1 MVNHMDFNQAM
12 QFVSNLDLHLIEL
25 IERFGA
31 GAYFILFL
39 IIFLETGAVV
49 MTILPGDSLLVGAGA
64 FAATKDLNLAVLL
77 IGFYLATVLGDTL
90 NFHWGQFFGRKYHH
104 SRFEEK
110 TLLKFINKENFEKVN
125 RFFTSNGRK
134 AFLFSRF
141 IPIARSLMPFT
152 AGFTQVNFSTLF
164 PFMLIGNALWS
175 GLYVL
180 LGFFVGNMSFFQD
193 KFHYLI
199 IVIFLISMIP
209 TSVYLLRSKRSADSK
224 E

>member
-1 MVNHMDFNQAM
+1 MDLNQVI
-12 QFVSNLDLHLIEL
+12 QFVSNIDLHLIEL

-31 GAYFILFL
+31 GVYVILFL
-39 IIFLETGAVV
+39 IIFLETGAVI
-49 MTILPGDSLLVGAGA
+49 MSILPGDSLLVGAGA

-90 NFHWGQFFGRKYHH
+90 NFHLGQFFGQKYHH

-125 RFFTSNGRK
+125 RFFSNNGRK
-134 AFLFSRF
+134 SFLFSRF
-141 IPIARSLMPFT
+141 IPVARSLMPFS
-152 AGFTQVNFSTLF
+152 AGFTQVNFPDLF
-164 PFMLIGNALWS
+164 PFILIGNALWS

-180 LGFFVGNMSFFQD
+180 LGFFVGNMDFFQD
-193 KFHYLI
+193 KFHYLMV
-199 IVIFLISMIP
+199 VIFLISMVP
-209 TSVYLLRSKRSADSK
+209 TTVYLLRNKRTVESR

>member
-1 MVNHMDFNQAM
+1 MDLNQAV
-12 QFVSNLDLHLIEL
+12 QFVSNIDIHLIEL
-25 IERFGA
+25 IEQFGA
-31 GAYFILFL
+31 GVYSILFL
-39 IIFLETGAVV
+39 IIFLETGAVI
-49 MTILPGDSLLVGAGA
+49 MSILPGDSLLVGAGA

-90 NFHWGQFFGRKYHH
+90 NFHLGQFFGRKYHH

-125 RFFTSNGRK
+125 RFFSNNGRK
-134 AFLFSRF
+134 SFLFSRF
-141 IPIARSLMPFT
+141 IPVARSLMPFS
-152 AGFTQVNFSTLF
+152 AGFTQVNFPDIF
-164 PFMLIGNALWS
+164 PFILIGNALWS

-180 LGFFVGNMSFFQD
+180 LGFFVGNMDFFQD
-193 KFHYLI
+193 KFHYLM

-209 TSVYLLRSKRSADSK
+209 TTVYLLRSKRTAASK

>member
-1 MVNHMDFNQAM
+1 MDLNQII
-12 QFVSNLDLHLIEL
+12 QLVSNIDLHLIEL
-25 IERFGA
+25 IEQFGA
-31 GAYFILFL
+31 GVYVILFL
-39 IIFLETGAVV
+39 IIFLETGAVI
-49 MTILPGDSLLVGAGA
+49 MSILPGDSLLVGAGA

-90 NFHWGQFFGRKYHH
+90 NFHLGQFFGQKYHH

-110 TLLKFINKENFEKVN
+110 NLLKFINKENFEKVN
-125 RFFTSNGRK
+125 RFFSNNGRK
-134 AFLFSRF
+134 SFLFSRF
-141 IPIARSLMPFT
+141 IPIARSLMPFS
-152 AGFTQVNFSTLF
+152 AGFTQVNFPDIF
-164 PFMLIGNALWS
+164 PFILIGNALWS

-180 LGFFVGNMSFFQD
+180 LGFFVGNMDFFQD

-209 TSVYLLRSKRSADSK
+209 ATVYLIRSKRPA

>member
-1 MVNHMDFNQAM
+1 MDLNQII
-12 QFVSNLDLHLIEL
+12 QLVSNIDLHLIEL
-25 IERFGA
+25 IEQFGA
-31 GAYFILFL
+31 GIYAILFL
-39 IIFLETGAVV
+39 IIFLETGAVI
-49 MTILPGDSLLVGAGA
+49 MSILPGDSLLVGAGA

-90 NFHWGQFFGRKYHH
+90 NFHLGQFFGQKYHH

-110 TLLKFINKENFEKVN
+110 NLLKFINKENFEKVN
-125 RFFTSNGRK
+125 RFFSNNGRK
-134 AFLFSRF
+134 SFLFSRF
-141 IPIARSLMPFT
+141 IPIARSLMPFS
-152 AGFTQVNFSTLF
+152 AGFTQVNFPDIF
-164 PFMLIGNALWS
+164 PFILIGNALWS

-180 LGFFVGNMSFFQD
+180 LGFFVGNMDFFQD

-209 TSVYLLRSKRSADSK
+209 ATVYLIRSKRPA